1 MYTTIII
8 SIILLLLIIFFYQK
22 NKEESMTN
30 TEAVNSLVSLYK
42 DGKFKVE
49 SLDVS
54 NNINIAKNIMIGI
67 QPDKNVLSIAPIDT
81 DSKPD
86 YTKALNIDIDG
97 NIFKPANRAKF
108 IEISDKKPIY
118 DYKPNRFMSIGKII
132 ILDVNGVDVARKAT
146 VKQTEGT
153 MLSSGQY
160 GAVDSIIKYEDNT
173 KYFHSDTSNNTLL
186 LELEKETDISQI
198 ILYGRPDGAFFEET
212 NNVYLTLLDE
222 NKNVKRVI
230 HTGNWSHINSKEF
243 ILQ

>member
-1 MYTTIII
+1 MNPTIII
-8 SIILLLLIIFFYQK
+8 STILLLIILLLLSK
-22 NKEESMTN
+22 NREEPMTN

-42 DGKFKVE
+42 DGKFKAE

-67 QPDKNVLSIAPIDT
+67 QPDTEFLSIAPIGT
-81 DSKPD
+81 DSFPD
-86 YTKALNIDIDG
+86 YTKALNIDLNG

>member
-1 MYTTIII
+1 MNPTIII
-8 SIILLLLIIFFYQK
+8 STILLLIILLLLSK
-22 NKEESMTN
+22 NREEPMTN

-42 DGKFKVE
+42 DGKFKAE

-67 QPDKNVLSIAPIDT
+67 QPDTEFLSIAPIGT
-81 DSKPD
+81 DSFPD
-86 YTKALNIDIDG
+86 YTKALNIDLNG

-108 IEISDKKPIY
+108 IEISNKNPIY
-118 DYKPNRFMSIGKII
+118 NYKPNRFMSIGKII

-173 KYFHSDTSNNTLL
+173 KYFHSDTGDNTLL

-230 HTGNWSHINSKEF
+230 HTGNWSHTNSKEF